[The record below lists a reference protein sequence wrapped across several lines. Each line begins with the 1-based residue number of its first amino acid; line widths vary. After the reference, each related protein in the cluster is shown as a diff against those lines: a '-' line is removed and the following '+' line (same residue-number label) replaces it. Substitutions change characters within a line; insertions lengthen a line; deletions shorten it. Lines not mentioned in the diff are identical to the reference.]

1 MEITFEAI
9 GLDFEATL
17 KQSNDVT
24 QILALTCCGN
34 DALFLLDS
42 PVCVEAIFEAARD
55 AADAIDP
62 AEIACIT
69 RGEQRR
75 EERRCSCS

>member
-1 MEITFEAI
+1 MEVTFEAL

-17 KQSNDVT
+17 KRSDDVT
-24 QILALTCCGN
+24 QILALTCNGN

-42 PVCVEAIFEAARD
+42 PVCVEALFEAARD
-55 AADAIDP
+55 AADGIDP
-62 AEIACIT
+62 QEIACIT

-75 EERRCSCS
+75 EESRCRSF